1 MENKWID
8 RCMMYL
14 EVLMNFLVIF
24 CLETVM
30 FGSFP
35 DLEKVLDA
43 ENGQLGASGQL
54 GAPGLFRQLL
64 LLAVPFLFLLI
75 RARAAHFM
83 TFVALHGVI
92 AAAAVLLLGQGTMQR
107 VCFGIFVLGYLV
119 LSFMLRISRQ
129 RTAEGQLGP
138 VAAGIGAGA
147 SFLLCAYVG
156 MEAGCGRIIN
166 AALLYTFLFFVYS
179 YLEHLDRFV
188 QFNRSS
194 NAHIPVKKMLI
205 RGGTMAGLFGLFT
218 VIILGAGTNNRL
230 VRGMMDLVK
239 RIGYYIARAVAIA
252 VSFLLQLFSGKEEEP
267 VTEMAGQQQMDMG
280 LGEAAAQPAWLELL
294 IKITEYLM
302 VAAVAALLCFLVYKL
317 VLAAIR
323 RFYEKGNTVEVEEGR
338 TTEIRESLERD
349 KRKRDRE
356 KALPLLA
363 RSPEEKI
370 RKIFVKTVKK
380 LGLLP
385 APETGRRGR
394 SPWKK
399 EEERITDSRI
409 HTRTAREIL
418 ESGGLTEAESLKA
431 AQELLGLYEKA
442 RYCGGCTKEEA
453 ARAAQAADRIT
464 EKRKMA

>member
-8 RCMMYL
+8 RCMMCL

-24 CLETVM
+24 CLETVI

-35 DLEKVLDA
+35 NLEKVLEA
-43 ENGQLGASGQL
+43 ENGQF

-64 LLAVPFLFLLI
+64 LMAVPFLFLLI
-75 RARAAHFM
+75 RAKAAHFM
-83 TFVALHGVI
+83 SFVALHGAV
-92 AAAAVLLLGQGTMQR
+92 AAGAVLLLGQGMAQR
-107 VCFGIFVLGYLV
+107 VCFGVFVSIYLM
-119 LSFMLRISRQ
+119 LSFMLRISKQ
-129 RTAEGQLGP
+129 RIGEGQLGA

-147 SFLLCAYVG
+147 SFLICAYMG

-166 AALLYTFLFFVYS
+166 TALLYTFLFFVYS

-194 NAHIPVKKMLI
+194 NAHIPVKKMLV

-230 VRGMMDLVK
+230 VQGMMDLVK
-239 RIGYYIARAVAIA
+239 KLGYYIARAIAIA
-252 VSFLLQLFSGKEEEP
+252 VSFLLQLFSGKEQEP
-267 VTEMAGQQQMDMG
+267 VTEIVQQQQMDMG
-280 LGEAAAQPAWLELL
+280 IGEAAAQPAWLELL

-302 VAAVAALLCFLVYKL
+302 AAAVAALLCFLVYKL

-323 RFYEKGNTVEVEEGR
+323 RFYEKGNAVEVEEGR

-394 SPWKK
+394 GSWKK
-399 EEERITDSRI
+399 EEESMTDGRI

-418 ESGGLTEAESLKA
+418 EAGCFTETENLKA

-453 ARAAQAADRIT
+453 ARAGQAADRIT
-464 EKRKMA
+464 EKKKMA

>member
-8 RCMMYL
+8 RCMMCL

-24 CLETVM
+24 CLETVI

-35 DLEKVLDA
+35 DLEKVLEAD
-43 ENGQLGASGQL
+43 SGQL
-54 GAPGLFRQLL
+54 GAPGLLRQIL
-64 LLAVPFLFLLI
+64 LLAVPFLFLII
-75 RARAAHFM
+75 RAMAAHFV
-83 TFVALHGVI
+83 TFAALHGAV

-107 VCFGIFVLGYLV
+107 ICFGIFVLGYLV
-119 LSFMLRISRQ
+119 LSFVVRISRQ
-129 RTAEGQLGP
+129 RVGEGQLGP
-138 VAAGIGAGA
+138 AAAGIGAGA
-147 SFLLCAYVG
+147 AFLLCAYVG
-156 MEAGCGRIIN
+156 MEKACGRIVN
-166 AALLYTFLFFVYS
+166 TALLYTFLFFGYS

-194 NAHIPVKKMLI
+194 NAHIPVKKMLV

-239 RIGYYIARAVAIA
+239 KLGYYIARAIAIA
-252 VSFLLQLFSGKEEEP
+252 VSFLLQLFSGGEQEP
-267 VTEMAGQQQMDMG
+267 VTEIAGQQQMDMG
-280 LGEAAAQPAWLELL
+280 LGEAAARPAWLDLL
-294 IKITEYLM
+294 IKITEYLI

-317 VLAAIR
+317 ILAAIR
-323 RFYEKGNTVEVEEGR
+323 RFYEKGKAVEVEEGR

-349 KRKRDRE
+349 KRRWDRE

-370 RKIFVKTVKK
+370 RKIFVRTVKR

-394 SPWKK
+394 GSWKK
-399 EEERITDSRI
+399 EEESITDGRL

-418 ESGGLTEAESLKA
+418 EIGGFAEEDSREAAK
-431 AQELLGLYEKA
+431 ELLELYEKA

-453 ARAAQAADRIT
+453 SRAVRAADRMT
-464 EKRKMA
+464 EKKKMA